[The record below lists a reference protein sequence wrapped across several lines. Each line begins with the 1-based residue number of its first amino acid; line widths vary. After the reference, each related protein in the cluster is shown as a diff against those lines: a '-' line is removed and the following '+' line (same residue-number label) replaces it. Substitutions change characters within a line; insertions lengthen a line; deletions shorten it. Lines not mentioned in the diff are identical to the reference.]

1 MLDKAEQIQQQM
13 IEWRRD
19 LHMHPELGFQEHRT
33 ARKVAEVMTSFGYRV
48 KQGVG
53 KTGVVAEIGQGKPVV
68 AIRADMD
75 ALPILDAKEVP
86 YKSQIEGVMHACGHD
101 AHTAIALG
109 TAQLLSQ
116 QELKGTIR
124 FLFQPAEEVQ
134 DEEGFS
140 GAPRMIEDG
149 AIDGVD
155 FVLALHVDA
164 GIPTGKIM
172 IDEFAAAGVDTVQAT
187 IFGKGGH
194 GAMPHTTVDPIFIS
208 AQVILSLNGIVS
220 RRLWPFDP
228 AVVTIGSIHGGQA
241 ENVIPSEVTLGMT
254 IRYLSDDVKEKIHE
268 EIERSL
274 EIAST
279 LGGDYQM
286 DILSGYPPAEN
297 HPEIVTVVKQ
307 VVSDLLGPEALA
319 DPQPEMGSE
328 DFGYFACD
336 IPGGMFMLG
345 CRIED
350 DVRRHHGPR
359 FDIDEDCMPLGA
371 AVMTETALRLLN
383 QSKIT

>member
-1 MLDKAEQIQQQM
+1 
-13 IEWRRD
+13 
-19 LHMHPELGFQEHRT
+19 
-33 ARKVAEVMTSFGYRV
+33 
-48 KQGVG
+48 
-53 KTGVVAEIGQGKPVV
+53 
-68 AIRADMD
+68 MD
-75 ALPILDAKEVP
+75 AKDVP
-86 YKSQIEGVMHACGHD
+86 YKSQNEGILHACGHD

-109 TAQLLSQ
+109 TAQLLA
-116 QELKGTIR
+116 QEKFSGTVR

-134 DEEGFS
+134 DEQGLS

-149 AIDGVD
+149 AIDNVD
-155 FVLALHVDA
+155 YVLALHVDSS
-164 GIPTGKIM
+164 IPTGKIM
-172 IDEFAAAGVDTVQAT
+172 MDEFSAAGVDMIQAKVL
-187 IFGKGGH
+187 GNGGH
-194 GAMPHTTVDPIFIS
+194 GAMPHTTVDPIIIS

-254 IRYLSDDVKEKIHE
+254 IRYLTEDVKEKIHQ

-286 DILSGYPPAEN
+286 DIQSGYPPAEN
-297 HPEIVTVVKQ
+297 HPEIISVVKQ
-307 VVSDLLGPEALA
+307 VVSDLISPDALA

-345 CRIED
+345 CQIEGD
-350 DVRRHHGPR
+350 ERRHHAPR
-359 FDIDEDCMPLGA
+359 FDIDEDCMPIGV
-371 AVMTETALRLLN
+371 AVLTESALRLLN
-383 QSKIT
+383 QIRP